1 MTREAD
7 RDAKRRLEAL
17 KERDNIQKQLTK
29 LQEVFQALE
38 INDPEQFKSDFDLLK
53 KDIVK
58 LRKQLSEKTK
68 VVTAKEVQLKQKEDE
83 LKTDAEIIV
92 ISLDKMGLWATEQFS
107 YANLSRDV
115 QLEWVL
121 DPICEQLH

>member
-7 RDAKRRLEAL
+7 KEAKRRLDAI

-29 LQEVFQALE
+29 LQEVFQALD
-38 INDPEQFKSDFDLLK
+38 IGDPEQFKSEFDLLK

-68 VVTAKEVQLKQKEDE
+68 VVTAKEVQLK
-83 LKTDAEIIV
+83 
-92 ISLDKMGLWATEQFS
+92 
-107 YANLSRDV
+107 
-115 QLEWVL
+115 
-121 DPICEQLH
+121 

>member
-7 RDAKRRLEAL
+7 KEAKRRLDAI

-38 INDPEQFKSDFDLLK
+38 IGDPEQFKSEFDLLK

-68 VVTAKEVQLKQKEDE
+68 VVTAKEVQLK
-83 LKTDAEIIV
+83 
-92 ISLDKMGLWATEQFS
+92 
-107 YANLSRDV
+107 
-115 QLEWVL
+115 
-121 DPICEQLH
+121 